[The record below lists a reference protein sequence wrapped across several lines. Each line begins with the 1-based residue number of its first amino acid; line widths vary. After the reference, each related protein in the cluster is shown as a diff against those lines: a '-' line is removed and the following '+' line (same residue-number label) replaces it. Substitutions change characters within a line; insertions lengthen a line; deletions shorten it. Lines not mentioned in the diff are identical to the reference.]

1 MDKSKMQ
8 FETVLHFAQKQ
19 FLDNS

>member
-8 FETVLHFAQKQ
+8 FETVLHSAQKQ